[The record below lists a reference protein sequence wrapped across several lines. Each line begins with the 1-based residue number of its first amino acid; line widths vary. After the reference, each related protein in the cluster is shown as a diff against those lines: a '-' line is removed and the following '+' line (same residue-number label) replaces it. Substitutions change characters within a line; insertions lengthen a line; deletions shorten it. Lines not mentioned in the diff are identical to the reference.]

1 MPKVLIVDQEESICL
16 LYKEVLQENSIDS
29 VYVRDVKQV
38 LYLLSIEQFDLII
51 IDPTQYGTKDR
62 FYKTSVVKEIRR
74 KYRKIPII
82 INSIFSIFG
91 SIDHLKSMGVRQD
104 NYVVKSADPTKLLL
118 RVFALLHI
126 KKDLR
131 ESPNKEVKIFISYA
145 RKDFAKAHL
154 IYSRL
159 RQEEFSPWIDKE
171 DILPGQDWEL
181 EIEKAIKECNFFLA
195 CLSGYSIS
203 KEGYVQ
209 KELKKGL
216 EMWERQPEGRVY
228 LIPIRLDKC
237 KVPRRFENIEY
248 CNLFAPDGIKQLLT
262 SIRVGC
268 QERGIDL
275 DLNEEG

>member
-1 MPKVLIVDQEESICL
+1 
-16 LYKEVLQENSIDS
+16 
-29 VYVRDVKQV
+29 VYDVKEV
-38 LYLLSIEQFDLII
+38 LYLLSVEKFDLIVI
-51 IDPTQYGTKDR
+51 EPIQYGKKR
-62 FYKTSVVKEIRR
+62 LIYKTSIAVLKEIRR
-74 KYRKIPII
+74 RYKKIPII
-82 INSIFSIFG
+82 VNSTFPMRPL
-91 SIDHLKSMGVRQD
+91 IDHLKSIGLRQD
-104 NYVVKSADPTKLLL
+104 NFVVKAGDTTKLLS

-131 ESPNKEVKIFISYA
+131 ESPNKEVRIFISYA

-159 RQEEFSPWIDKE
+159 KQEEFSPWIDKE
-171 DILPGQDWEL
+171 DIIPGQDWEL

-195 CLSGYSIS
+195 CLSKYSIS

-216 EMWERQPEGRVY
+216 EMWDRQPEGRVY

-237 KVPRRFENIEY
+237 KVPKRFENIEY
-248 CNLFAPDGIKQLLT
+248 CNLFRPDGIKQLIR

-275 DLNEEG
+275 DLIEEG